1 MATIKLGAIIT
12 EISGSVGGT
21 TFRRGPNFTVMQNK
35 QFGASSNRL
44 LKNKALPK
52 LAGIISAWA
61 LLPLAVRNEW
71 KSQALLFQFLDK
83 FGTLKNLSGRQL
95 YIKLQSQSTFSG
107 QGIVNPFTLS
117 GITPSFTV
125 SSWVLDSTPN
135 AEIIMSAPFLNGT
148 LSVQVEQIKNSS
160 VGLSF
165 TRREI
170 LKSWTVVSQTIFQ
183 FTAEFYAKFPN
194 AVEGDIFNVY
204 LFSSNNSGFRSQT
217 IGNQVELT
225 G

>member
-12 EISGSVGGT
+12 EIAGSVGGT
-21 TFRRGPNFTVMQNK
+21 TFRRGHNFTVMQNK

-44 LKNKALPK
+44 LKNKALPVLSK
-52 LAGIISAWA
+52 IISEWSK
-61 LLPLAVRNEW
+61 LSLAVQNEW
-71 KSQALLFQFLDK
+71 KAQALLFQFLDK

-95 YIKLQSQSTFSG
+95 YVKLQTQSTFSD
-107 QGIVNPFTLS
+107 QGDVNPFTLS
-117 GITPSFTV
+117 SATPNFTV
-125 SSWVLDSTPN
+125 ISWTLDSTPN
-135 AEIIMSAPFLNGT
+135 AEVIMSAPFTNGT
-148 LSVQVEQIKNSS
+148 LSVQVEQIRNSS

-194 AVEGDIFNVY
+194 AQEGDFYNVY
-204 LFSSNNSGFRSQT
+204 LFSSNSSGFRSQT
-217 IGNQVELT
+217 VGTQVELT